1 MDQTPYEV
9 PNHLLAGANAAQA
22 RQLGA
27 TLRVG
32 RVLRGQVLEAFGD
45 NAYLIRV
52 GKHRFSLQADL
63 LLAVGQSF
71 FFRVEKGRAKDEL
84 RLRILADPG
93 LTEFRLHDA
102 LRMVLRQERPL
113 GELLVELA
121 EQLPQLAEDF
131 SASERVLAGEL
142 AERLQEHVL
151 EAGADGVELGDLLAR
166 IGLGYEASLLRL
178 GTEPGP
184 LGAGIADL
192 IGVDHDLKAE
202 LLGLLQGAGEGP
214 LAAELG
220 AALAALEAEQ
230 VLQVAR
236 QVEGDP
242 NHWTFPIR
250 DGERLTMASLFVQ
263 HREVTEF
270 DPLSTPRWRV
280 TLAVEFEATGPV
292 RADFTLGA
300 GGVTMRVLVTD
311 KSLVVPMQARAGAL
325 QDVLADIIDVGVAK
339 EFLPAR
345 VSVLAASPEDVDV
358 SRRHLDIAF
367 LRRRKVL
374 DLRG

>member
-1 MDQTPYEV
+1 MEHNPYNI
-9 PNHLLAGANAAQA
+9 PNHLLAGTNAAQA

-27 TLRVG
+27 ILRVG
-32 RVLRGQVLEAFGD
+32 RVLRGQVLEVFGD
-45 NAYLIRV
+45 HAYLIGV

-71 FFRVEKGRAKDEL
+71 FFRVEKGRKRDEL
-84 RLRILADPG
+84 TLRILADPG

-113 GELLVELA
+113 GELLVELS
-121 EQLPQLAEDF
+121 ESLPGLAEELP
-131 SASERVLAGEL
+131 SEERAL
-142 AERLQEHVL
+142 AEELGARIAEHVL
-151 EAGADGVELGDLLAR
+151 EPGADGVELGDLLAR
-166 IGLGYEASLLRL
+166 NGLGYEASLLRL
-178 GTEPGP
+178 GSAD
-184 LGAGIADL
+184 GALDMV
-192 IGVDHDLKAE
+192 GVDHDLKAE
-202 LLGLLQGAGEGP
+202 LLHSLEAAGEGA
-214 LAAELG
+214 LAGELH

-230 VLQVAR
+230 VLHVAR

-242 NHWTFPIR
+242 NHWTFPVR
-250 DGERLTMASLFVQ
+250 DGDELVTASLFIQ
-263 HREVTEF
+263 HREVSEF

-280 TLAVEFEATGPV
+280 TVAVEFKATGPV

-300 GGVTMRVLVTD
+300 GGITMRVLVTD
-311 KSLVVPMQARAGAL
+311 QKLASRMQARARSL
-325 QDVLADIIDVGVAK
+325 QDTLADIVDVGVAK

-345 VSVLAASPEDVDV
+345 VTVLCAPLEDVDV
-358 SRRHLDIAF
+358 SRRHLDIGF